1 MRKHII
7 IMVLLLFLVCTA
19 CDSTASTVEKSRNGK
34 TLTNAQQSTASA
46 RASNSSA
53 EKTDGE
59 IISDLE
65 QSDSFWGKIAS
76 KAATEYKITELT
88 IKSRETD
95 PLSSDHLLVTVTTKS
110 DFATYT
116 GPFNLVYLYKE
127 DAGYELNTIYQDYF
141 GTYSDIKLP
150 NNDFAVT
157 YFENTVS
164 QYEKDIAMRDIAIL
178 PAEGNDTICKTAAT
192 FDIRYEEEHYTR
204 TVSGFYLCKFINGS
218 WEIDL
223 TEGWITLSDEYYYDQ
238 KNEIT
243 YHYSSTWNTLE
254 LINNYVEDGLQY
266 YDRFLYYSF
275 GDLNYKLKIEYGFS
289 EKEFHVLR
297 EDTYIGNESFY
308 DGKGDFFDV
317 SNGPID
323 EATALRIIQQ
333 IAEANEDVY
342 LIFDPGQYLNEALA
356 VPGTAIISEQYVDEN
371 GLNVAKI
378 VEKGTV
384 GYEDALRKLEEANAP
399 ST

>member
-1 MRKHII
+1 
-7 IMVLLLFLVCTA
+7 MVLLLFIVCTA
-19 CDSTASTVEKSRNGK
+19 CDSTASTVEKSRNGN

-95 PLSSDHLLVTVTTKS
+95 PLSSDHLLVTVTAKS

-116 GPFNLVYLYKE
+116 GSFNLVYLYEE
-127 DAGYELNTIYQDYF
+127 DVGYELNTIYQDYF

-157 YFENTVS
+157 YFENRLS

-178 PAEGNDTICKTAAT
+178 PVEGNDKICKAAAT

-342 LIFDPGQYLNEALA
+342 LIFDPVQYLNEALA